1 VQVSARQGA
10 AIYLCVCAVLGYI
23 LIVGH
28 DTDHRLGTQD
38 PVFAAGARELAL
50 DRALFQNK

>member
-1 VQVSARQGA
+1 
-10 AIYLCVCAVLGYI
+10 VCAVLGYI